1 MKKYYLIF
9 VWGDVEPQV
18 YGAFE
23 TEIERD
29 AKALELRR
37 ENGEEHGYYPA
48 SVEYGELFV
57 GVYTGA
63 YFDDV
68 EPEEKTW
75 KKTKQAL

>member
-23 TEIERD
+23 TEAVRD
-29 AKALELRR
+29 AKAIELRR
-37 ENGEEHGYYPA
+37 KEGADHGYYPA

-57 GVYTGA
+57 GVYSGA
-63 YFDDV
+63 FF
-68 EPEEKTW
+68 EEVD
-75 KKTKQAL
+75 AEE